1 MLITRS
7 SKMNATRA
15 WNGPPARQFEYAG
28 QAACLDPIPRL
39 GRPSVRIS
47 ARLRRLFPR
56 PTARLGIFI
65 MSSIRELPMV
75 FRWPPDS
82 TAHGSRWL
90 EINNLPG
97 TNFRSRPGSVT
108 VRCFP
113 SRASNTTLWSAHSAK
128 DPPSEQDGND
138 GAGHVPQRAG
148 VRPFYA

>member
-82 TAHGSRWL
+82 TAHGSM
-90 EINNLPG
+90 LPITRQQYDALVG
-97 TNFRSRPGSVT
+97 AFGKGP
-108 VRCFP
+108 
-113 SRASNTTLWSAHSAK
+113 AK
-128 DPPSEQDGND
+128 
-138 GAGHVPQRAG
+138 
-148 VRPFYA
+148 